1 MSFPLDVETPV
12 DWVAVAES
20 DVCKLL
26 DDHAHCELKAAS
38 SAHALIAKNPGHGE
52 LARALSRVVIEEMEH
67 FEVVLAELEARGGAL
82 SDQAENPY
90 AAQLHRRS
98 AATRKSLVLDRLV
111 IAHLIEARSLERFH
125 LLAHHATDERLRALF
140 AELLPS
146 EAAHQ
151 GMYAKF
157 ARRIFGRE
165 RADERI
171 ATLRAVEAEVMRELP
186 PGPTVHSGFPRA
198 AAPGPARG

>member
-111 IAHLIEARSLERFH
+111 IAHLIEARSL
-125 LLAHHATDERLRALF
+125 
-140 AELLPS
+140 
-146 EAAHQ
+146 
-151 GMYAKF
+151 
-157 ARRIFGRE
+157 
-165 RADERI
+165 
-171 ATLRAVEAEVMRELP
+171 
-186 PGPTVHSGFPRA
+186 
-198 AAPGPARG
+198 